1 MSLGQNAIDLTGLQS
16 HNMKKIVIATGG
28 FDPIHSGHIAYLNEA
43 KKLGDFLIVG
53 LNSDHWLQRKK
64 GKFFL
69 SLQERYCIV
78 SNLKMVNYVINFD
91 DSDNSAKDAILK
103 IRSVYPDERIIFAN
117 GGDRTSENIPE
128 ISVNDDNLE
137 FVFGVGGDFKMNS
150 SSWILKKWNEKS

>member
-1 MSLGQNAIDLTGLQS
+1 MSLGQNATSLIGLQS

-53 LNSDHWLQRKK
+53 LNSDEWLQRKK

-69 SLQERYCIV
+69 PFSERYYIL
-78 SNLKMVNYVINFD
+78 SHLKMVDFVMNFD
-91 DSDNSAKDAILK
+91 DSDNSAKNAIVKTRLSHPSEK
-103 IRSVYPDERIIFAN
+103 IIFAN

-128 ISVNDDNLE
+128 MSLKDNNLE

-150 SSWILKKWNEKS
+150 SSWILNKWNEKS